1 VLIAGAEHLAQR
13 GTSGYKLRKV
23 VLPVSGAREPHLV
36 APANYNISF
45 SEMNKLAEQ
54 ANSKKSKLSLA
65 DMRKQVALL
74 KTKSVSKVKKQQSS

>member
-36 APANYNISF
+36 APA
-45 SEMNKLAEQ
+45 LH
-54 ANSKKSKLSLA
+54 SLA
-65 DMRKQVALL
+65 MGQKNQ
-74 KTKSVSKVKKQQSS
+74 KKNYI